1 MITLR
6 NLSLQRGT
14 KRLFN
19 EVNIT
24 INACQK
30 VGFIGANGSGKS
42 SLFALLLEQLHQD
55 AGDIELPSNL
65 IIAHVAQE
73 MPTVSMPA
81 IDYVIDGDK
90 ELREIEAALTAA
102 QQAGDGMREASL
114 HAQFEAIDGYTARAR
129 AAQLMH
135 GLGFAVTDV
144 EKRLNEFSGGW
155 RMRLNLA
162 CALMCRSDLLLLDE
176 PTNHLDLD
184 AVLWFEQWLKRYP
197 GTLLLISHDRDFLD
211 NVVDTIAHIEQQNI
225 NLYTGNYEAYERQ
238 RAAKLALQQASY
250 QKQQREIAHIQ
261 SFVDRFRYKA
271 TKAKQAQSRLNA
283 LARMEKIAPAHIDS
297 AFHFSFPPISQK
309 GAGGDLIHFKKV
321 SVGYT
326 DTPVLE
332 KIMLRIVPGTRLG
345 LLGPNGAGKSTLIKL
360 LAGQLTHQQGQCT
373 LGEGLQIGYFAQH
386 QLEQLR
392 GEDSPLQHL
401 QRLDTKATEQSLR
414 NFLGGFGFVG
424 DMALAP
430 VAPFSGGEKARLALA
445 LLVWQR
451 PNVLLLD
458 EPTNHLDLEMRH
470 ALTLALQD
478 YAGAL
483 VIVSHDRHLLRT
495 TTEELLLVANGRVN
509 AFEGDLADYRQWLF
523 EHRKSSLTL
532 LDKRGESPSGK
543 KPTEQTLTRLEKKRI
558 EAQQR
563 EQRRPLQNRLKKIEK
578 ALDNL
583 TAEKA
588 AVEALLANPASYE
601 DNEKINEYIRQQTT
615 LAEQLVKTEETWLE
629 VTEALEALDLKN

>member
-1 MITLR
+1 MT
-6 NLSLQRGT
+6 
-14 KRLFN
+14 
-19 EVNIT
+19 
-24 INACQK
+24 
-30 VGFIGANGSGKS
+30 
-42 SLFALLLEQLHQD
+42 
-55 AGDIELPSNL
+55 
-65 IIAHVAQE
+65 
-73 MPTVSMPA
+73 
-81 IDYVIDGDK
+81 
-90 ELREIEAALTAA
+90 
-102 QQAGDGMREASL
+102 
-114 HAQFEAIDGYTARAR
+114 
-129 AAQLMH
+129 
-135 GLGFAVTDV
+135 
-144 EKRLNEFSGGW
+144 
-155 RMRLNLA
+155 
-162 CALMCRSDLLLLDE
+162 DLLLLDE

-238 RAAKLALQQASY
+238 RAAKLALQQATY

-271 TKAKQAQSRLNA
+271 TKAKQAQSRINA
-283 LARMEKIAPAHIDS
+283 LARMEKIAAAHIDS
-297 AFHFSFPPISQK
+297 AFNFSFPPISQK
-309 GAGGDLIHFKKV
+309 GAGGDLIRLEKV

-332 KIMLRIVPGTRLG
+332 KIMLRIVPGSRLG

-360 LAGQLTHQQGQCT
+360 LAGQLKHKQGQCT

-401 QRLDTKATEQSLR
+401 QRLDTKTTEQSLR
-414 NFLGGFGFVG
+414 NFMGGFGFVG

-495 TTEELLLVANGRVN
+495 TTEELLLVANGRVK

-532 LDKRGESPSGK
+532 LDKRGESSVGK
-543 KPTEQTLTRLEKKRI
+543 KYTDQTLTRLEKKRL

-563 EQRRPLQNRLKKIEK
+563 EQRRPLHWLIQPVMKI
-578 ALDNL
+578 
-583 TAEKA
+583 
-588 AVEALLANPASYE
+588 
-601 DNEKINEYIRQQTT
+601 
-615 LAEQLVKTEETWLE
+615 KTR
-629 VTEALEALDLKN
+629 

>member
-14 KRLFN
+14 KLLFN

-24 INACQK
+24 INAGQK

-55 AGDIELPSNL
+55 AGDVELPSSL

-73 MPTVSMPA
+73 MLAVSMPA
-81 IDYVIDGDK
+81 IEYVIDGDK
-90 ELREIEAALTAA
+90 ELREIEAALAAA

-135 GLGFAVTDV
+135 GLGFAVTDD
-144 EKRLNEFSGGW
+144 EKPVKEFSGGW

-238 RAAKLALQQASY
+238 RAAKLALQQATY

-271 TKAKQAQSRLNA
+271 TKAKQAQSRINA
-283 LARMEKIAPAHIDS
+283 LARMEKIAAAHIDS
-297 AFHFSFPPISQK
+297 AFNFSFPPISQK
-309 GAGGDLIHFKKV
+309 GAGGDLIRLEKV

-332 KIMLRIVPGTRLG
+332 KIMLRIVPGSRLG

-360 LAGQLTHQQGQCT
+360 LAGQLKHKQGQCT

-401 QRLDTKATEQSLR
+401 QRLDTKTTEQSLR
-414 NFLGGFGFVG
+414 NFMGGFGFVG

-495 TTEELLLVANGRVN
+495 TTEELLLVANGRVK

-532 LDKRGESPSGK
+532 LDKRGESSVGK
-543 KPTEQTLTRLEKKRI
+543 KYTDQTLTRLEKKRL

-578 ALDNL
+578 ELDKL

-601 DNEKINEYIRQQTT
+601 DKNKVNDYIRQQVT

-629 VTEALEALDLKN
+629 VLLSLPTTFLPS